1 MKRDDF
7 ETILKKNIPELPE
20 YEPKEN
26 LWESISSNLDFEAA
40 LEKNKPNLASYSPD
54 ENLWNKIEVSINQ
67 KKHDTNHRARVIK
80 LLRIPASIAASI
92 LLVVT
97 FYFAF
102 NKNNVTLSH
111 TEEVALEWQGKPER
125 IESNNLINPEKFIQ
139 ETCQKHNFICETEEF
154 REKSELLNELN
165 QNLERINAE
174 INTYGTSVPLEKS
187 KIKVENLKAQ
197 VVKELIK
204 QILS

>member
-7 ETILKKNIPELPE
+7 DMMLKKNIPELQE
-20 YEPKEN
+20 YEPNEN
-26 LWESISSNLDFEAA
+26 LWESISSSLDFEAA
-40 LEKNKPNLASYSPD
+40 LEKNKPNLTSYSPD
-54 ENLWNKIEVSINQ
+54 ESLWSKIETGLEQ
-67 KKHDTNHRARVIK
+67 EQNHRTRIIRY
-80 LLRIPASIAASI
+80 LRIPVSIAASV

-102 NKNNVTLSH
+102 NKSNVTLSH
-111 TEEVALEWQGKPER
+111 TEEVAIEWQINPEANET
-125 IESNNLINPEKFIQ
+125 INAINPEKFIQ

-174 INTYGTSVPLEKS
+174 INSYGTSVPLEKS

>member
-7 ETILKKNIPELPE
+7 ETMLKKTIPTLPE

-26 LWESISSNLDFEAA
+26 LWESISSSLDFDAA
-40 LEKNKPNLASYSPD
+40 LEKNKPNLTSYSPD

-67 KKHDTNHRARVIK
+67 KKQDTNQRARVIK
-80 LLRIPASIAASI
+80 LLRVPVSIAASI

-102 NKNNVTLSH
+102 NKSNVTLSH
-111 TEEVALEWQGKPER
+111 TEEVAVEWQVNPE
-125 IESNNLINPEKFIQ
+125 INESINAINPEKFIQ

-154 REKSELLNELN
+154 RQKNELLNELN

-174 INTYGTSVPLEKS
+174 INSYGTSVPLEKS

>member
-7 ETILKKNIPELPE
+7 ETMLKKNIPELPD
-20 YEPKEN
+20 YKPNEN
-26 LWESISSNLDFEAA
+26 LWESISSNLDFEIA
-40 LEKNKPNLASYSPD
+40 LEKNKPILTKYSPD
-54 ENLWNKIEVSINQ
+54 ESLWSKIEISIEKEQNYR
-67 KKHDTNHRARVIK
+67 TRIIRNLRV
-80 LLRIPASIAASI
+80 PVSIAASV

-102 NKNNVTLSH
+102 NKNNVTLIH
-111 TEEVALEWQGKPER
+111 TEEVVLEWQGKPETNEM
-125 IESNNLINPEKFIQ
+125 INAINPEKFIQ

-165 QNLERINAE
+165 QNIERINAE
-174 INTYGTSVPLEKS
+174 INSYGTSVPLEKS